1 MDCSLPG
8 SSVHGIFQARITRV
22 GSCSLLHGIFPT
34 GELHFDKSKT
44 FKQYIL
50 GQDGEVWINDVMLLL
65 EAFNQPC
72 HTVIDIDKQRL
83 VEEYASDYFWS
94 SPDQYCYL

>member
-1 MDCSLPG
+1 MDCSLPC
-8 SSVHGIFQARITRV
+8 SSIHGIRQARITRV
-22 GSCSLLHGIFPT
+22 GSRSLLQGIFPT

-72 HTVIDIDKQRL
+72 HTVIDIDKE
-83 VEEYASDYFWS
+83 VG
-94 SPDQYCYL
+94 